1 MSTAIDIIGKAK
13 DQFISINEVSPES
26 TLVWKSEANFAMQAI
41 HKNDYTLKAFQGNP
55 ASLRDAII
63 NVASIGLS
71 LNPATAYAYLVPRD
85 GAICLDISYKGLI
98 KMATDTGSI
107 MWCRADVVYSSD
119 SFEYKGP
126 AAAPVH
132 TANPFDKDRGE
143 IVGVYCIAKT
153 CDSDYLV
160 EVMTEQEI
168 QDIRSKSKSITGNGA
183 KYSPWNTF
191 PNEMRKK
198 AVIKRASKTW
208 PRTDRHE
215 KLAKVIEY
223 VNQDEGIDFDE
234 VKPEDVNKID
244 DLLHQ
249 KNGAAICNLLN
260 GDPDITIKWAKIIKS
275 FAGKGQIGKHHDM
288 VAGWQKEAVEYVSNV
303 AFIILSTEDEIAIT
317 EAFSEM
323 NEEEVTLFWRTITP
337 EQKINIENKLKSIQG
352 NND

>member
-1 MSTAIDIIGKAK
+1 MNQAIDVIDKAK
-13 DQFISINEVSPES
+13 EQFISINEVSPES

-41 HKNDYTLKAFQGNP
+41 HKNDYTLKAFQANP

-107 MWCRADVVYSSD
+107 MWCRADVVFEKD
-119 SFEYKGP
+119 SFDYKGP
-126 AAAPVH
+126 AAAPIH
-132 TANPFDKDRGE
+132 TAQPFAKDRGE

-160 EVMTEQEI
+160 EVMTEEEI

-208 PRTDRHE
+208 PRSDRHE
-215 KLAKVIEY
+215 KLANVIEY
-223 VNQDEGIDFDE
+223 VNREEGIEFE
-234 VKPEDVNKID
+234 NAPKPEDVKLVD

-249 KNGAAICNLLN
+249 KNGAAIDNLLY
-260 GDPDITIKWAKIIKS
+260 GDPAVTLKWSDIIGS
-275 FAGKGQIGKHHDM
+275 FAAKGQKGKHKEM
-288 VAGWQKEAVEYVSNV
+288 VEGWRKSAIEYVLQV
-303 AFIILSTEDEIAIT
+303 AASILETEDDSAIM
-317 EAFSEM
+317 EAYEEM
-323 NEEEVTLFWRTITP
+323 NEHELILFWRTISP
-337 EQKINIENKLKSIQG
+337 ETKINIENKLHDITAKA
-352 NND
+352 